1 MRRKII
7 PYNPKLK
14 VLARNLRN
22 NSTKSEIILWQ
33 HLKGKQMMGFD
44 FHRQRPIDNYIV
56 DFYCSELLLAIELDG
71 YSHTLEEVQKKDAIK
86 EDRLKE
92 LGLNLLRFD
101 DIEVY
106 DNIDNVLRTIEVY
119 IENQRKSYPQVF
131 SVREHSIDKSKQK

>member
-1 MRRKII
+1 
-7 PYNPKLK
+7 
-14 VLARNLRN
+14 
-22 NSTKSEIILWQ
+22 
-33 HLKGKQMMGFD
+33 MGFD